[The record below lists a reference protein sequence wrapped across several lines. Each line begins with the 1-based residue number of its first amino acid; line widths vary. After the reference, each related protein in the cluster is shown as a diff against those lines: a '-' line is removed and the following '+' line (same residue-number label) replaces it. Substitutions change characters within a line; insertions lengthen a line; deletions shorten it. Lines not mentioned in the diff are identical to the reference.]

1 MSLLDRLDTWDREV
15 FLAING
21 VHAPWADWLMVA
33 VSEMLVWLPFYVFLL
48 FLLRR
53 RFGWK
58 GLWWSLPVI
67 ALMVWCSDS
76 GSVMLFKNTVQR
88 LRPCHQPELAGLV
101 HTVNERCGGSFGF
114 VSSHASNHFAIAA
127 FMIGALAGT
136 TRSRLREAA
145 SGGARWIA
153 PVLLGWAAL
162 IAYSR
167 IYLGVHY
174 PGDVLVGGLYG
185 SCVGA
190 IFVVLHRVVLARAG
204 VR

>member
-1 MSLLDRLDTWDREV
+1 MSLLDRLDAWDREV

-21 VHAPWADWLMVA
+21 VHAPWADGVMVA
-33 VSEMLVWLPFYVFLL
+33 VSEMLVWLPLYLL
-48 FLLRR
+48 FLVILRR
-53 RFGWK
+53 RFTWK

-101 HTVNERCGGSFGF
+101 HVVNGHCGGTFGF
-114 VSSHASNHFAIAA
+114 VSSHASNHFAIAT
-127 FMIGALAGT
+127 FMAGM
-136 TRSRLREAA
+136 LRG
-145 SGGARWIA
+145 SPRWA
-153 PVLLGWAAL
+153 TPALLGWAAV

-174 PGDVLVGGLYG
+174 LGDVLVGALYG
-185 SCVGA
+185 SLVGA
-190 IFVVLHRVVLARAG
+190 IFVALHRAVLARVA